1 MAATT
6 AAQQLEQKLIDL
18 CGEKF
23 VQTFYTIIDSRRS
36 DIIRMFTQNS
46 ICIYDGN
53 AAVGLPTITHLYQ
66 LLPPCKHTV
75 ESIDIHSINKQLLTQ
90 QPNKQQSSINVN
102 TLLITVTG
110 TVQYGTDSRVHLYH
124 HTFIVDKCDPNKPNI
139 HYIVYAV
146 FRSRVGDSK
155 ADRAQQQQQ
164 GKRIRA

>member
-1 MAATT
+1 MSASSQ
-6 AAQQLEQKLIDL
+6 AQLLEQKLIDL

-23 VQTFYTIIDSRRS
+23 VQTFYTILDSRRS

-53 AAVGLPTITHLYQ
+53 PAIGLPTITQLYHV
-66 LLPPCKHTV
+66 LPPCKHTV
-75 ESIDIHSINKQLLTQ
+75 ESIDIQAINKHILTQ
-90 QPNKQQSSINVN
+90 QSQKSQSLINVN

-110 TVQYGTDSRVHLYH
+110 TVQYGTDTRIHLYH
-124 HTFIVDKCDPNKPNI
+124 HTFIIDKSDTNKPNI

-155 ADRAQQQQQ
+155 SDRTQQGQ
-164 GKRIRA
+164 GKRIRS